1 MKQLFFIIAYSL
13 ALTATAQQGEL
24 PALLKDIEQN
34 NLTLKALREDANAQ
48 KLGNKTGIFLAN
60 PEIGVS
66 HVWGNPS
73 EPGSHQNISVSQELD
88 VATIGGFKQRT
99 SRKRNEAIELQ
110 YAVERTNLLLEA
122 KKAYI
127 ELVYQNN
134 QIRELEVRKQHAQ
147 RTVKLFEKRLKAG
160 DASLLEYNKARLSLT
175 GIEGTLE
182 RAIIEQENIQN
193 TLLNL
198 NGGIPITPRA
208 QAYEPTLL
216 PNDFAQW
223 YTMAESKSPEI
234 AQARQITIAEQSY
247 SKQVRME
254 GLPSITAGYEQENI
268 GNGEGEKSVSIGLS
282 IPLWANKNK
291 VKQAKAAVQTAKTRE
306 EAIRQTQ
313 RNRLEGLY
321 RKALSLQKTV
331 AAYRNALQT
340 QNNTPRLN
348 SALESGNISLLD
360 YLTEIA
366 LYYDTVDQTLST
378 ERDLQNTIAELTA
391 YDL

>member
-1 MKQLFFIIAYSL
+1 MKQLFFIIACSL

-34 NLTLKALREDANAQ
+34 NLTLKALRENANAQ

-134 QIRELEVRKQHAQ
+134 QIRELEVRKQYAQ
-147 RTVKLFEKRLKAG
+147 RTVELFEKRLKAG
-160 DASLLEYNKARLSLT
+160 DASLLEYNKARLSMT

-182 RAIIEQENIQN
+182 RAIIEQENIRN
-193 TLLNL
+193 TLLSL

-208 QAYEPTLL
+208 QAYEPTSL

-306 EAIRQTQ
+306 EAIRQAQ

-331 AAYRNALQT
+331 TAYRNALQT

-348 SALESGNISLLD
+348 SALESGDISLLD